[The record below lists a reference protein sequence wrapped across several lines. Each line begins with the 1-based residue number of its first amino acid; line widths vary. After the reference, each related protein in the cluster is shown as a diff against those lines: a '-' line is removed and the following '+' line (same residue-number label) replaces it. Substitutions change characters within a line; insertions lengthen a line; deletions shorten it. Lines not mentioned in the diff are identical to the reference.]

1 MCFISKIG
9 NEDFIVF
16 SLENDDQMDDLGKV
30 IGTKYSREF
39 LKITQNKQLNLKE
52 IAKLIEKT
60 ENPRLPNPTHHKK
73 RLEKLKLIKGE
84 FKLQRKNGHKLQF
97 YTAKNIIILTNDEI
111 AKKMMNDKEFCDYLN
126 KFSEENS
133 D

>member
-1 MCFISKIG
+1 MGVVSNIG
-9 NEDFIVF
+9 IEDFIIF
-16 SLENDDQMDDLGKV
+16 SIENDEQMDDLGKV

-60 ENPRLPNPTHHKK
+60 DNPRLPNPTHHKK
-73 RLEKLKLIKGE
+73 RLEKLRLIEGTR
-84 FKLQRKNGHKLQF
+84 KLQRKNGHKLRY
-97 YTAKNIIILTNDEI
+97 YTAKNIIILTSDDI
-111 AKKMMNDKEFCDYLN
+111 AKKMTKNKEFCDYLN
-126 KFSEENS
+126 KFSEGDS